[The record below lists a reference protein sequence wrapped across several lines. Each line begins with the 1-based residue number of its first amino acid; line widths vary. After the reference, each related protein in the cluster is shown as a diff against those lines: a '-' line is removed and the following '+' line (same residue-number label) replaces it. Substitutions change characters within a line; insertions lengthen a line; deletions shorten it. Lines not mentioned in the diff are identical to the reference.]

1 MSYCPAILKGLPKD
15 CAPSKGGVKRVFI
28 ASYPEDAVDVN
39 DIYGFTG
46 TTVQGTVVNYS
57 NAVVSDAKSG
67 ITWYEY
73 SFRKGGAT
81 LTSTLTVDP
90 ASGGYVST
98 ELALTFA
105 RIEAAKRAE
114 VAAMALS
121 DMAVVVEL
129 QNGTVLALGVD
140 DPVTAT
146 GGSAN
151 SGANASD
158 ANNYQ
163 ITLTDEFSTWPVTV
177 GSEAFTKIKTSAASG
192 NPIPAQA

>member
-1 MSYCPAILKGLPKD
+1 MSYCPAVLKGLPKD

-28 ASYPEDAVDVN
+28 ASYPQDAVDVN
-39 DIYGFTG
+39 DIYEFSG
-46 TTVQGTVVNYS
+46 TTQVGTVVDYKD
-57 NAVVSDAKSG
+57 AYVSDVKSG

-81 LTSTLTVDP
+81 LTSTLNVDP

-105 RIEAAKRAE
+105 RIEASKRAE

-177 GSEAFTKIKTSAASG
+177 GADAFAKIKTSAAGASSDNG
-192 NPIPAQA
+192 

>member
-1 MSYCPAILKGLPKD
+1 MSYCSTILKGIAKD

-28 ASYPEDAVDVN
+28 ATYPVDAESVED
-39 DIYGFTG
+39 IFTFDG
-46 TTVQGTVVNYS
+46 TQKEGTVVDYS
-57 NAVVSDAKSG
+57 NASVTGATEG
-67 ITWYEY
+67 ISWYAY

-90 ASGGYVST
+90 ASGGYVSS
-98 ELALTFA
+98 ELQLTFA
-105 RIEAAKRAE
+105 RIEASKRAE

-140 DPVTAT
+140 DPVIATSGTAQT
-146 GGSAN
+146 
-151 SGANASD
+151 GANASD

-163 ITLTDEFSTWPVTV
+163 ITLTDEFSTWPLTV
-177 GSEAFTKIKTSAASG
+177 SAEAFAKIVASASSG
-192 NPIPAQA
+192 EPVK

>member
-1 MSYCPAILKGLPKD
+1 MSYCPAVLKGLPKD
-15 CAPSKGGVKRVFI
+15 CQPSKGGVKRVFI
-28 ASYPEDAVDVN
+28 ASYPQNAVDVN
-39 DIYGFTG
+39 DIYSFSGQVQTG
-46 TTVQGTVVNYS
+46 TVIDYK
-57 NAVVSDAKSG
+57 DAYIDDVKSG
-67 ITWYEY
+67 VTWYEY

-90 ASGGYVST
+90 ANGGYVST

-129 QNGTVLALGVD
+129 QNGTVLGLGVD

-163 ITLTDEFSTWPVTV
+163 ITLTDEFSTWPLTV
-177 GSEAFTKIKTSAASG
+177 GAAAFTKIKASAASG
-192 NPIPAQA
+192 NAVTNS

>member
-1 MSYCPAILKGLPKD
+1 MSYCPAVLKGLPKD

-28 ASYPEDAVDVN
+28 ASYPQDAVDVN
-39 DIYGFTG
+39 DIYEFSG
-46 TTVQGTVVNYS
+46 TTTVGTVVDYKD
-57 NAVVSDAKSG
+57 AYVSDVKTG

-81 LTSTLTVDP
+81 LTSTLNVDP

-105 RIEAAKRAE
+105 RIEASKRAE

-177 GSEAFTKIKTSAASG
+177 GADAFAKIKASAAGANSNNG
-192 NPIPAQA
+192 